1 MILPKAFSI
10 FPHAIPSMLV
20 LILEFVASWFHSVC
34 HNSRPHI
41 FFQTWE
47 KEEKEGQGESS
58 HASLPLF
65 KSRGKFFL
73 RISLRISFLPLSILI
88 TRTESYAAYIL
99 AAEEVCLVTLWHF
112 QFLMQSDTAG
122 KEERERKWQ
131 LPGKTA
137 MATLADYF
145 QRSLSA
151 KVQILWHL
159 SHRVVS
165 VLYISQH
172 INTLRPDLSKSTW
185 IFRKPNV
192 ASFNFFIK

>member
-10 FPHAIPSMLV
+10 FLHAIPSMFV
-20 LILEFVASWFHSVC
+20 LILEFVASWFHSVW

-47 KEEKEGQGESS
+47 KEEKERQGESS

-65 KSRGKFFL
+65 KSRGKIFL
-73 RISLRISFLPLSILI
+73 RISLRISFFLPLSILI
-88 TRTESYAAYIL
+88 TRTESYAYIL
-99 AAEEVCLVTLWHF
+99 AEEVCLVTLWHF

-131 LPGKTA
+131 LPGKPA

-172 INTLRPDLSKSTW
+172 INL
-185 IFRKPNV
+185 
-192 ASFNFFIK
+192 

>member
-1 MILPKAFSI
+1 MVVILG
-10 FPHAIPSMLV
+10 
-20 LILEFVASWFHSVC
+20 FVASWFHSVC

-41 FFQTWE
+41 FIHTWE

-65 KSRGKFFL
+65 KSRGKCFL
-73 RISLRISFLPLSILI
+73 RISLRISFPPLSVLV
-88 TRTESYAAYIL
+88 TRTESYAYVL

-112 QFLMQSDTAG
+112 QFLMEADTTG

-131 LPGKTA
+131 LPGKPG

-145 QRSLSA
+145 QMSLSA

-159 SHRVVS
+159 GHRVVS
-165 VLYISQH
+165 VLYISQC
-172 INTLRPDLSKSTW
+172 INTLRPDLSKNTW
-185 IFRKPNV
+185 IYRKPNV
-192 ASFNFFIK
+192 ASYNFFIK